1 MVFFHFVFCLKS
13 RGHVTSFKTRSG
25 YGIFSFLKNI
35 DTTLD
40 SGIDVE
46 VGNNQMVLLW
56 YLQTDKGTIHL
67 RRQQILRFLTPT
79 PSVGR
84 FLLCITCWQIL
95 PIFDPSRP

>member
-25 YGIFSFLKNI
+25 YGILSFLKNLDI
-35 DTTLD
+35 TLD

-56 YLQTDKGTIHL
+56 YLQTYKGTI
-67 RRQQILRFLTPT
+67 RQQIFQFLTPT
-79 PSVGR
+79 PSIGR
-84 FLLCITCWQIL
+84 FLLWITCWQIW
-95 PIFDPSRP
+95 PIFDP